1 MSEPRSDESTDDSEV
16 VAQFREYQATRDVAL
31 RNDLIEAHVRLAEFC
46 ARRFVYR
53 GEPFDDLR
61 QVALVGLLKAVERFD
76 PDRGVRFTSF
86 ATPTVVGELKRHFRD
101 RGWAV
106 RVPRRLQELLQQYP
120 PSLGRVLALDPTLLG
135 NDEYLQP
142 YPQLEALLA
151 QHPEIAH
158 NPSYFF
164 DPQYRELSRR
174 EYDYN
179 APRIQVIRAVDEA
192 FAGVAFLIGFMTV
205 VLTIAWV
212 VRSVM
217 EHRKWLRASKTHV
230 DTHTRLM
237 ERLTSNEELIAYMQS
252 PAGRRFLEAAP
263 IPLDSGP
270 KMLNAPFGRI
280 LWSVQA
286 GVIVAAL
293 GVGLIYASMRL
304 GASEMYGPGE
314 IPLLVVGIAALAIG
328 VGFFVSAIAAYGLSH
343 RLGLFAGGGPS
354 PSEPGSSHGA

>member
-1 MSEPRSDESTDDSEV
+1 MLTPAALGRYSRYEQSFPRIPHPDRPAGDLASHCPTGSPPPPPPRGDRLLSEGRGGLRGGPQGRIN
-16 VAQFREYQATRDVAL
+16 VAQDANASETA
-31 RNDLIEAHVRLAEFC
+31 
-46 ARRFVYR
+46 
-53 GEPFDDLR
+53 
-61 QVALVGLLKAVERFD
+61 
-76 PDRGVRFTSF
+76 
-86 ATPTVVGELKRHFRD
+86 
-101 RGWAV
+101 
-106 RVPRRLQELLQQYP
+106 RRLQELLQQYP
-120 PSLGRVLALDPTLLG
+120 PSLGRVLALDPTLLS
-135 NDEYLQP
+135 NEEYLQP
-142 YPQLEALLA
+142 YPQLETLLA
-151 QHPEIAH
+151 QHPEISH

-164 DPQYRELSRR
+164 DPQFRELSRR
-174 EYDYN
+174 QYDYN
-179 APRIQVIRAVDEA
+179 DPKIQVIRAVDQA

-304 GASEMYGPGE
+304 GASELYGPGE
-314 IPLLVVGIAALAIG
+314 VPLLVVGIAALAIG

>member
-1 MSEPRSDESTDDSEV
+1 MNRV
-16 VAQFREYQATRDVAL
+16 F
-31 RNDLIEAHVRLAEFC
+31 
-46 ARRFVYR
+46 
-53 GEPFDDLR
+53 
-61 QVALVGLLKAVERFD
+61 VGLLLLSGLAVAGSAMAQPGSGVGRGER
-76 PDRGVRFTSF
+76 
-86 ATPTVVGELKRHFRD
+86 GERLLEGRD
-101 RGWAV
+101 RLVEGRGPRGPQG
-106 RVPRRLQELLQQYP
+106 RVNVAEDANAPQTAQRLQELLQQYP
-120 PSLGRVLALDPTLLG
+120 PSLGRVLALDPTLL
-135 NDEYLQP
+135 NSETYLQP
-142 YPQLEALLA
+142 YPQLETLLA

-174 EYDYN
+174 QYDYN
-179 APRIQVIRAVDEA
+179 DPRIQAIRAVDQA
-192 FAGVAFLIGFMTV
+192 VFGVSFLIGFITV
-205 VLTIAWV
+205 VLTIAWI

-237 ERLTSNEELIAYMQS
+237 ERLTSNDELIAYTQS

-286 GVIVAAL
+286 GVVVAAL

-304 GASEMYGPGE
+304 GGNEIYSQGE
-314 IPLLVVGIAALAIG
+314 LPLLVVGIASLAIG
-328 VGFFVSAIAAYGLSH
+328 VGFFVSALAAYGLSH
-343 RLGLFAGGGPS
+343 RLGLFASGGASSSESGPA
-354 PSEPGSSHGA
+354 HGA